1 MNSTNRKMA
10 SWSQGKPCGF
20 SCVSCSAYEAPMYR
34 GYLYDEWLAR
44 AVRDFFASK
53 RILEIGPKDGLDS
66 KRLLSFQ
73 WENHT

>member
-20 SCVSCSAYEAPMYR
+20 SCISWLAYEAPMYR
-34 GYLYDEWLAR
+34 VYLYDELLAR